1 MSASIVTPLAA
12 GVDPAAL
19 IEVLHDHTAMIDA
32 LAPGNTDAQLISG
45 DPSSDSGPC
54 VYSVTAPTPMG
65 KSTYP
70 LTITNTADGADTL
83 VQPKPPVGKLE
94 IRAKW
99 TVGGGNLSE
108 EVVIDGNFM
117 TKK

>member
-1 MSASIVTPLAA
+1 MSANVTTPLPAEL
-12 GVDPAAL
+12 DPQAV
-19 IEVLHDHTAMIDA
+19 IGILHDHTAMINA

-45 DPSSDSGPC
+45 EPSGNEPC
-54 VYSVTAPTPMG
+54 VYHVTAPTPMG

-70 LTITNTADGADTL
+70 LTITNVADGADTL

-94 IRAKW
+94 IRGKW
-99 TVGGGNLSE
+99 RVAGGKLTESVE
-108 EVVIDGNFM
+108 IDGNFM

>member
-1 MSASIVTPLAA
+1 MSTSVVTPLSA
-12 GVDPAAL
+12 GIDPRAL
-19 IEVLHDHTAMIDA
+19 IEVLHDHSAMINA

-45 DPSSDSGPC
+45 EPSGTGPC
-54 VYSVTAPTPMG
+54 VYHVTAPTPMG

-70 LTITNTADGADTL
+70 LTITNVADGADTL

-94 IRAKW
+94 IKAKW
-99 TVGGGNLSE
+99 RVADGKLSE
-108 EVVIDGNFM
+108 MVEIDGNFM